1 MKRIITADQVR
12 AADRDCI
19 ENEPITSIDLMERA
33 AVAFVGVFVSLVPLE
48 YSIHIVCGSGNNGGD
63 GLAVARLLEGRGY
76 QVKIS
81 LIQFSDQLS
90 SDCQA
95 NLNRIVSDVKRVDK
109 VDDLAI
115 QEDVVVD
122 AIFGSGLSRPVKGFT
137 ADVID
142 KINNATAKIISI
154 DLPSGLFSE
163 TIDFSGAII
172 CADHTIA
179 FQRPKLSFLI
189 PESGAYVG
197 EFTIVDIG
205 LGEEFIASQ
214 SSNYFL
220 LDEGDVQALLPK
232 RKKFQHKGDFG
243 RVQVFSGSFGK
254 MGAAFLCGKAVLRVG
269 AGLLTLHIP
278 KCGYEIIQSSL
289 PEAMVT
295 VDLHDNE
302 ICSGQVLDNTD
313 VVCAGSGLGT
323 SKPTVDWFKKLL
335 KGTVKPMVLDA
346 DALNML
352 SMHPELMDEVPEGSV
367 ITPHVGE
374 FTRLFGSSVNG
385 LERIEKLKSVAISRN
400 WVIVLKGAHSAI
412 GLPSGDVIFNTTG
425 NAGMATAGSG
435 DVLAGVITGLLAQ
448 GLSSEGAALAGVFLH
463 GKAGDLAEKRVGK
476 MSLMA
481 SDLLNELPEAITNAT
496 QRSFI
501 LKNPNFKKP

>member
-48 YSIHIVCGSGNNGGD
+48 YSIHIVCGSRNNGGD

-122 AIFGSGLSRPVKGFT
+122 AIFGSGLSRPVKGFA

-163 TIDFSGAII
+163 IIDFSGAII

-197 EFTIVDIG
+197 EFSIVDIG

-220 LDEGDVQALLPK
+220 LDEGDVQA
-232 RKKFQHKGDFG
+232 
-243 RVQVFSGSFGK
+243 
-254 MGAAFLCGKAVLRVG
+254 
-269 AGLLTLHIP
+269 T
-278 KCGYEIIQSSL
+278 
-289 PEAMVT
+289 
-295 VDLHDNE
+295 
-302 ICSGQVLDNTD
+302 
-313 VVCAGSGLGT
+313 
-323 SKPTVDWFKKLL
+323 
-335 KGTVKPMVLDA
+335 
-346 DALNML
+346 
-352 SMHPELMDEVPEGSV
+352 
-367 ITPHVGE
+367 
-374 FTRLFGSSVNG
+374 
-385 LERIEKLKSVAISRN
+385 
-400 WVIVLKGAHSAI
+400 
-412 GLPSGDVIFNTTG
+412 
-425 NAGMATAGSG
+425 
-435 DVLAGVITGLLAQ
+435 
-448 GLSSEGAALAGVFLH
+448 
-463 GKAGDLAEKRVGK
+463 
-476 MSLMA
+476 
-481 SDLLNELPEAITNAT
+481 
-496 QRSFI
+496 
-501 LKNPNFKKP
+501 